1 MEDLHLSE
9 PFTMSVM
16 DLINSHTVLSIAK
29 VYCGWRIVFALT
41 KDIEASVVMGDSSYS
56 EPRENREFLNDYI
69 SAEVMFLTSF
79 DHPYPDS
86 FFEDCPGLLRYF
98 EDEKLAAYVE
108 IHNLHAMFLKIKG
121 EYNF

>member
-16 DLINSHTVLSIAK
+16 DLINSHTVLSITK
-29 VYCGWRIVFALT
+29 VYNGWRINFALV
-41 KDIEASVVMGDSSYS
+41 KDIEASVVMGDSAYS
-56 EPRENREFLNDYI
+56 EPREDRNFLNDYT
-69 SAEVMFLTSF
+69 SAEVMFLTNF

-86 FFEDCPGLLRYF
+86 FYEDCPELLRYF
-98 EDEKLAAYVE
+98 DDEKLAAYVP
-108 IHNLHAMFLKIKG
+108 IRLLHAMFLKIKG